1 MRERG
6 YVEGQTVV
14 FEARGADGSSE
25 RLATLAAEL
34 VRLKVDVIVTSTSA
48 AVQAVRRAAATIPV
62 VMTSGNPLET
72 GLVASLARPG
82 GNVTGLTTLSVE
94 LSAKRLELA
103 REIVPGASR
112 VAILGAGTAAS
123 GLYVRETQ
131 AAARALGVRLH
142 VVSAPSPAELDGAFS
157 KIARERPAAL
167 LVIPSPV
174 FFGERGRLAALAV
187 THRLP
192 TVYASREWVEAGGL
206 IAYGANLADLFR
218 RAAGYVDRILKGA
231 RPGDLPIEQP
241 TKFDLVVNA
250 RTAKALGLTIPP
262 SVLSRADVVQ

>member
-1 MRERG
+1 MN
-6 YVEGQTVV
+6 
-14 FEARGADGSSE
+14 
-25 RLATLAAEL
+25 
-34 VRLKVDVIVTSTSA
+34 VDVIVASTTPAVNA
-48 AVQAVRRAAATIPV
+48 AKNATKTIPI
-62 VMTSGNPLET
+62 VMGPAADPVGS

-82 GNVTGLTTLSVE
+82 GNVTGLTSLSVE
-94 LSAKRLELA
+94 LSAKRLEVAL
-103 REIVPGASR
+103 EIVPGASR
-112 VAILGAGTAAS
+112 VAILGTGTAAS
-123 GLYVRETQ
+123 DLYVRETQ
-131 AAARALGVRLH
+131 AAAQARGVRLH

-157 KIARERPAAL
+157 TIARERPAAL
-167 LVIPSPV
+167 IVLPSPL

-192 TVYASREWVEAGGL
+192 TVYTSREWVEAGGL
-206 IAYGANLADLFR
+206 IAYGASSSDLFR

-262 SVLSRADVVQ
+262 AVLARADEIIQ